1 LAAVAVF
8 ATTTGGFLTGLEAFL
23 IFAITMG
30 LLIFILS
37 FLGTSLGPAIAVPL
51 RLWGRRIQVLS
62 AVVIVLVGGALIYSG
77 INPGFFDRLILP
89 T

>member
-1 LAAVAVF
+1 MSLIDF
-8 ATTTGGFLTGLEAFL
+8 LQGDLSTTQEIWA
-23 IFAITMG
+23 
-30 LLIFILS
+30 
-37 FLGTSLGPAIAVPL
+37 SLGPAVAVPL